1 MELSPPGVR
10 VHDMKVRDVM
20 SEDVVTVGPQ
30 TSLKEVARLLTEW
43 RISGAPVVGIDGH
56 VLGVVSESD
65 ILWKQEPGRRRRLEW
80 LRAIDDRGRLKC
92 SAVNAGEAMTSPP
105 VMIDQDALVAD
116 AARLMLER
124 SVKRLPVVS
133 KGELVGIVTRS
144 DLIRAFARGDEE
156 IEREIRDEILVRAHW
171 IPPGDVQVTVDKG
184 HVRLQGAVETP
195 DLAESVKF
203 FVERVPGVVSVES
216 RLRSPDPVTY

>member
-10 VHDMKVRDVM
+10 IHDMKVRDVM

-43 RISGAPVVGIDGH
+43 QISGAPVVGINGD

-80 LRAIDDRGRLKC
+80 LRTIDDRGRLKC
-92 SAVNAGEAMTSPP
+92 AAVIAGEAMTSPP
-105 VMIDQDALVAD
+105 VMIEQDAFVAD

-124 SVKRLPVVS
+124 GVKRLPVVS

-156 IEREIRDEILVRAHW
+156 IEREIRDEVLVRAHW

-184 HVRLQGAVETP
+184 HVRLQGSVETP

-203 FVERVPGVVSVES
+203 FVERVPGVVSVDS

>member
-1 MELSPPGVR
+1 
-10 VHDMKVRDVM
+10 MKVRDVM

-65 ILWKQEPGRRRRLEW
+65 ILWKQEPGRRRKLEW
-80 LRAIDDRGRLKC
+80 LRAIDDRSRLKC

-105 VMIDQDALVAD
+105 VMIDQDAFVAD

-195 DLAESVKF
+195 DLAESVRF
-203 FVERVPGVVSVES
+203 FVERVPGVVSVDS

>member
-1 MELSPPGVR
+1 
-10 VHDMKVRDVM
+10 MKVRDVM

-92 SAVNAGEAMTSPP
+92 AAVIAGEAMTSPP
-105 VMIDQDALVAD
+105 VMIDQDAFVAD

-124 SVKRLPVVS
+124 GVKRLPVVS

-195 DLAESVKF
+195 DLAESVRF
-203 FVERVPGVVSVES
+203 FVERVPGVVSVDS